1 MSRAWLCLVA
11 VAAAA
16 TLACS
21 EPPTKEFHQAE
32 GAIAAA
38 RAADAATYAP
48 DELKTAEDALARYD
62 AAVAQHDYRQALS
75 LAIEARDGA
84 YDAAKRA
91 GNEKAAAR
99 GEAERLLGE
108 LESLVRTA
116 EARLAGPP
124 RPPAATAARLRT
136 AVQSAQATLQEA
148 RTHVDAQQ
156 FQPATTALTAEIQ
169 RVREILD
176 LPAATGTRRGR

>member
-48 DELKTAEDALARYD
+48 DELKAAEAALARYD
-62 AAVAQHDYRQALS
+62 AAVADHDYRQALS

-108 LESLVRTA
+108 LGTLVRTA
-116 EARLAGPP
+116 QARVAGPP
-124 RPPAATAARLRT
+124 RPSAATAARLRAT
-136 AVQSAQATLQEA
+136 VRSAQKVLQEA
-148 RTHVDAQQ
+148 RSQVDAQQ

-169 RVREILD
+169 RARDVLD
-176 LPAATGTRRGR
+176 LPAAGARRGR

>member
-48 DELKTAEDALARYD
+48 DELKTAEAALARYD
-62 AAVAQHDYRQALS
+62 AAVADHDYRQALS

-108 LESLVRTA
+108 LGALVRTA
-116 EARLAGPP
+116 QARLAGPP
-124 RPPAATAARLRT
+124 RPTTATAGRLRA
-136 AVQSAQATLQEA
+136 AVRSAQGVLQEA
-148 RTHVDAQQ
+148 RSQVDAQQ

-169 RVREILD
+169 RVRDVLD
-176 LPAATGTRRGR
+176 LPAAADGRRGR